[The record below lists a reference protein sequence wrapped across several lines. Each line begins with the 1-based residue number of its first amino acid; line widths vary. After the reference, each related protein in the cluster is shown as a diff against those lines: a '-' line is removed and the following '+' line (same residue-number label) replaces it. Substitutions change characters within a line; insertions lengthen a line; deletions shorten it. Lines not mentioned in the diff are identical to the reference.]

1 MSVTFT
7 IDGYYFYF
15 RIAERNRALPCLLWG
30 CRDFEASGR
39 AESHEHMREQ
49 IKMAIKMH
57 KRSVPVRE
65 TKTCDVCDKSLQGR
79 ENEGTKCSEHDFQ

>member
-7 IDGYYFYF
+7 IDGYCFYF

-57 KRSVPVRE
+57 KRSVIVRKKCKE
-65 TKTCDVCDKSLQGR
+65 CDSDLHLR
-79 ENEGTKCSEHDFQ
+79 ENESNLCDTCNPITN